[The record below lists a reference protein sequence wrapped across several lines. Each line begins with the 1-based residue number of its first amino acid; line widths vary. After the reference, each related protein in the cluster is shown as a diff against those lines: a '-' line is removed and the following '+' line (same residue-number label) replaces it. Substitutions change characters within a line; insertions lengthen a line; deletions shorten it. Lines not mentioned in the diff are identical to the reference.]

1 MATDSATSSEK
12 QHTTLR
18 PNSVGLPGVLFQS
31 VTTMAPASAVSFSLT
46 AALPFAG
53 ASLPLAVFIALI
65 VCAFIALNI
74 GELAKHLPSAGGYF
88 TYVSRSLGV
97 QVGWMI
103 GWLFDLAYLLIV
115 PLTLLVLG
123 PTMDTFMTGTFHI
136 SLGPNGWIVWALV
149 FAVIIFALTY
159 AGIKISADTGVIL
172 GVIEIGIFILLS
184 IWLIVTA
191 GSNNTAAVFTPAFS
205 KQPGL
210 GGWQGILFGMTFV
223 FLAFAGFE
231 SAVPL
236 AEETTNPRRTVPRAV
251 LLATIIIGIFY
262 VFCAYAGIVNWGVD
276 KISSY
281 ATDPNPW
288 GTLAT
293 RAWGPLNFIVI
304 LTILNSALANANGG
318 VNAATRVLYAMGRIG
333 TLPTILA
340 HTNRFRVP
348 DVAII
353 VTMVVAVFATL
364 IPGILYGTVSAFA
377 FTGTVITI
385 PIILVYIATC
395 ISVPFFYWREQRAEF
410 NVFRHI
416 VLPVIPILVL
426 LAVIYS
432 QVLPLLVPPYPAAP
446 ISFAIPIV
454 AVWFIVGVIIVVIL
468 NARAP
473 EALAKSSQIYTETD
487 EIMQELG

>member
-1 MATDSATSSEK
+1 MSAKTTLSSER
-12 QHTTLR
+12 QTALR

-31 VTTMAPASAVSFSLT
+31 VTTMAPASAVSFSLV
-46 AALPFAG
+46 AALPYAG

-97 QVGWMI
+97 QAGWMV
-103 GWLFDLAYLLIV
+103 GWLFDLAYLMIV

-123 PTMDTFMTGTFHI
+123 PTMDSFMNSTFHL
-136 SLGPNGWIVWALV
+136 SFGANGWVVWALV
-149 FAVIIFALTY
+149 FTVIVFVLTY
-159 AGIKISADTGVIL
+159 VGIKVSADVGVIL
-172 GVIEIGIFILLS
+172 GLIEITIFVILS

-236 AEETTNPRRTVPRAV
+236 AEETQNPRRTVPRAV
-251 LLATIIIGIFY
+251 LLATVIIGIFY
-262 VFCAYAGIVNWGVD
+262 VFCSYAGIVNWGVG
-276 KISSY
+276 KMASY
-281 ATDPNPW
+281 AADPNPW

-304 LTILNSALANANGG
+304 LAILNSALANANGG
-318 VNAATRVLYAMGRIG
+318 VNAAARVLYAMGRIG
-333 TLPTILA
+333 TLPTALA
-340 HTNRFRVP
+340 HTNRFHVP

-353 VTMVVAVFATL
+353 VTMVVAVVATL
-364 IPGILYGTVSAFA
+364 VPGLLYGTTNAFA
-377 FTGTVITI
+377 FIGTIITI

-395 ISVPFFYWREQRAEF
+395 IAVPFYYRREQPAEF
-410 NVFRHI
+410 SVLRHI
-416 VLPVIPILVL
+416 ILPIIPVIVL

-432 QVLPLLVPPYPAAP
+432 QVVPLLVPPYPAAP
-446 ISFAIPIV
+446 ISYAVPIV
-454 AVWFIVGVIIVVIL
+454 AVWFVVGLIIVAIL
-468 NARAP
+468 NARMP
-473 EALAKSSQIYTETD
+473 EALAKSSKVYAEA
-487 EIMQELG
+487 EEL